1 MDRDFSEDFL
11 FGAATA
17 SHQVEGGNVN
27 NWSKWEKETAEE
39 RAKRNTFWYDPPEH
53 LKEMA
58 ENPEYRISGMAADSF
73 HRYGEDIEILKELG
87 LNSYRFSVEWSR
99 IFPEKGVVGEEGLAY
114 YKALISELKAN
125 NIEPLLTCWHWTL
138 PLWLDEEGGLM
149 AKNTEVYFREYF
161 EVLVENF
168 GDDVKYWI
176 PLNEPDVITSQSYLM
191 GVWPPQEKNVFKYL
205 YLYYDRMVNIH
216 NIGYEVIKG
225 HNPNAIVGVAKQ
237 NAYFES
243 YNQNSVNI
251 GVVKLINYFFNELY
265 LNKIKDHLDFIGLNF
280 YFHYKMDLWNIKN
293 DNDKLSDT
301 GWWMRPDSLYNALIE
316 LKKYHLPIVVTEN
329 GVADSKDQYREWWLD
344 ESFKAMRKALMDGV
358 DLRGY
363 MYWSLLDNFEW
374 DAGYWPQFGLVA
386 VDRKTF
392 ERSIRES
399 GYHYRDLINKE
410 RGK

>member
-27 NWSKWEKETAEE
+27 NWSEWEKKTAKE
-39 RAKRNTFWYDPPEH
+39 RAEKNTFWYEPPEH

-58 ENPEYRISGMAADSF
+58 QDPEYRISGMAADSF
-73 HRYGEDIEILKELG
+73 HRYKEDVEIIKELD

-99 IFPEKGVVGEEGLAY
+99 IFPEKGVVSEEGLAY

-125 NIEPLLTCWHWTL
+125 DIEPLLTCWHWTL
-138 PLWLDEEGGLM
+138 PLWLEEEGGLM
-149 AKNTEVYFREYF
+149 APNAEQYFKEYF
-161 EVLVENF
+161 EVLAENF

-176 PLNEPDVITSQSYLM
+176 PLNEPDVIASQSYLM
-191 GVWPPQEKNVFKYL
+191 GVWPPQEKNVLRYL
-205 YLYYDRMVNIH
+205 KLYYDRMVNIH
-216 NIGYEVIKG
+216 NIGYEVIKE

-237 NAYFES
+237 NAYFEA
-243 YNQNSVNI
+243 YNQNPVNI
-251 GVVKLINYFFNELY
+251 GITKLINYFSNELY

-280 YFHYKMDLWNIKN
+280 YFHQKVGIGGIKN

-301 GWWMRPDSLYNALIE
+301 GWWMRPDSLYNALMG
-316 LKKYHLPIVVTEN
+316 LKKYNLPIVVTEN

-344 ESFKAMRKALMDGV
+344 ESFRAMRKALNDGV

-392 ERSIRES
+392 ARRIRES
-399 GYHYRDLINKE
+399 AYHYRDLVGKA